1 MKNILLTGGSGFI
14 GSNIIGKIKKKFDV
28 SILIR
33 NKKHIKK
40 NSNVNYLYFKN
51 LKNLSQLLKKKKFDT
66 IIHCATYYKKNH
78 NENDIKKMIDANI
91 HLGNILLESY
101 EKTKFTKFINFT
113 SVWENYNGIKNNP
126 ANLYAALKLSFSNI
140 INFYKKKYN
149 KVSFYNLYLS
159 ETFGLNDKRKKLMPI
174 LKSNYKKNLKSTI
187 VSNKLILNIVNVK
200 DIVLALNLILT
211 KNIKPGNYGI
221 INRKKIDVGSLI
233 YRFNKLKEKK
243 LKIKWGALKIL
254 NEKLINY
261 KKIPGWKAKNS
272 SINDLIRYIDE

>member
-1 MKNILLTGGSGFI
+1 
-14 GSNIIGKIKKKFDV
+14 
-28 SILIR
+28 
-33 NKKHIKK
+33 
-40 NSNVNYLYFKN
+40 
-51 LKNLSQLLKKKKFDT
+51 
-66 IIHCATYYKKNH
+66 
-78 NENDIKKMIDANI
+78 MIDANI